1 MTIWN
6 VKALYNGKGKIYQVL
21 PYGLYGVISV
31 CLCMK
36 MGIGCL
42 YMFMKN
48 SRFSQKKA
56 EKLADKYN
64 KKCTIQRQKYEE
76 KCRVM

>member
-1 MTIWN
+1 LIVMGYHFSVRI
-6 VKALYNGKGKIYQVL
+6 ARFGLGKGKIYQVL
-21 PYGLYGVISV
+21 PYDLYGVISV
-31 CLCMK
+31 CLRMK

-64 KKCTIQRQKYEE
+64 KKCSR
-76 KCRVM
+76 

>member
-21 PYGLYGVISV
+21 PYDLYGVISV

-56 EKLADKYN
+56 
-64 KKCTIQRQKYEE
+64 
-76 KCRVM
+76 

>member
-6 VKALYNGKGKIYQVL
+6 VKALYIGKGKSYQVL
-21 PYGLYGVISV
+21 PYDLYGIISV
-31 CLCMK
+31 CLRMK

-48 SRFSQKKA
+48 SRFSQKEA

-64 KKCTIQRQKYEE
+64 KKVQ
-76 KCRVM
+76 